1 MKSLY
6 TNKSNF
12 ERTLYTQN
20 IDQLNIIL
28 EDIRITLNINRNK
41 PVFFNCIETGLRGL
55 ETLSNYNGFDI
66 TGLTDDLMCDTDF
79 LYDLR
84 LMSCE
89 VNMTEYINPKTTAFM
104 KIIKKVYLKSNENKI
119 KNKINSVINDP
130 AKLEKIIN
138 LDKK

>member
-1 MKSLY
+1 M
-6 TNKSNF
+6 N
-12 ERTLYTQN
+12 
-20 IDQLNIIL
+20 DQ
-28 EDIRITLNINRNK
+28 
-41 PVFFNCIETGLRGL
+41 
-55 ETLSNYNGFDI
+55 
-66 TGLTDDLMCDTDF
+66 DF

-119 KNKINSVINDP
+119 KNKINGVINDP
-130 AKLEKIIN
+130 VKLEKIIN

>member
-1 MKSLY
+1 
-6 TNKSNF
+6 
-12 ERTLYTQN
+12 
-20 IDQLNIIL
+20 
-28 EDIRITLNINRNK
+28 
-41 PVFFNCIETGLRGL
+41 
-55 ETLSNYNGFDI
+55 
-66 TGLTDDLMCDTDF
+66 MCDTDF

-119 KNKINSVINDP
+119 KNKINSVINDH

-138 LDKK
+138 LDKNKKII